1 MSQITRC
8 PTCATLFKVVPD
20 QLRISE
26 GWVRCGECDEVFD
39 AALHLVKDVPPAWR
53 AAFLPPDQE
62 VIEAAVSIQ
71 APERVTL
78 EEVIPLSD
86 EIYHPQGGGFKPK
99 LVLGALRLEPVT
111 EPAPELTPVAKSE
124 PVLELASKPK
134 PEPKS
139 EPERVSVP
147 PDVVP
152 DVPAPIVEAAIP
164 EVPAALDLDLTAPLP
179 AIVPDTPVPAVH
191 PDHQNI
197 SFLRPRKIRFS
208 LEKSWQRRTLLL
220 MSFALT
226 LSLSGQI
233 VWHERDRIVA
243 LNPALTP
250 WMQTFCRPLN
260 CTLSPLRRMEFLVI
274 DSSSFTRI
282 QADRYRLNFIV
293 KNKAPLALA
302 TPALELTLTDALDQP
317 VLRRVF
323 LTTELGPHPAS
334 LAAGE
339 DWSISL
345 AFEVKTNG
353 SADRITG
360 YRLLAFYP

>member
-62 VIEAAVSIQ
+62 TLKAEVSIH
-71 APERVTL
+71 ASEGANL
-78 EEVIPLSD
+78 EEVSPLSD
-86 EIYHPQGGGFKPK
+86 EIYRPQGGFKPK
-99 LVLGALRLEPVT
+99 LVLDALRLEPMT
-111 EPAPELTPVAKSE
+111 EPVPELKPVAKPK

-139 EPERVSVP
+139 ESEQVSVP
-147 PDVVP
+147 LDVVP
-152 DVPAPIVEAAIP
+152 DVPEPIVKAAIP
-164 EVPAALDLDLTAPLP
+164 EVHAALDLDLTAPLT
-179 AIVPDTPVPAVH
+179 AIVQNAPVQAAH
-191 PDHQNI
+191 PDHQDI
-197 SFLRPRKIRFS
+197 SFLRPQKIRFS
-208 LEKSWQRRTLLL
+208 LAKSWQRRTLLL

-226 LSLSGQI
+226 LSLLGQI

-260 CTLSPLRRMEFLVI
+260 CTLSPLRRMESLVI

-282 QADRYRLNFIV
+282 RADRYRLNFIV
-293 KNKAPLALA
+293 KNKATLALA

-323 LTTELGPHPAS
+323 LTTELGPHPDS

>member
-62 VIEAAVSIQ
+62 MLKAGVSIH
-71 APERVTL
+71 ASDRANL
-78 EEVIPLSD
+78 EEISPLSD
-86 EIYHPQGGGFKPK
+86 EIYRPQGGDFKPK
-99 LVLGALRLEPVT
+99 LVLDEERLEPV
-111 EPAPELTPVAKSE
+111 PE
-124 PVLELASKPK
+124 PVLELASKLTA
-134 PEPKS
+134 EPKS
-139 EPERVSVP
+139 KPERVSVP

-152 DVPAPIVEAAIP
+152 DMPEPIVEAAIP
-164 EVPAALDLDLTAPLP
+164 EVHTALDLDLTAPLT
-179 AIVPDTPVPAVH
+179 AVVQNVPVPTAH
-191 PDHQNI
+191 PDHQDI
-197 SFLRPRKIRFS
+197 SFLRPKKIRFS

-220 MSFALT
+220 LSFALT

-250 WMQTFCRPLN
+250 WMQAFCRPLN
-260 CTLSPLRRMEFLVI
+260 CTLSPLRRTASLVI

-282 QADRYRLNFIV
+282 RADRYRLNFIV
-293 KNKAPLALA
+293 KNKATTALA
-302 TPALELTLTDALDQP
+302 APALELTLTDALDQP

-323 LTTELGPHPAS
+323 LTTELGPHAAS